1 MTRQKCVLGS
11 SPRLTVKAG
20 GAAPFSALRIP
31 HPVASREERRG
42 VPCTADSR
50 HTHTASSSSSSSFC
64 TEAGLLCPINSTDSQ
79 LLLSPSKPL
88 LNPPSTGCTQIDP
101 RSSQLGLTQ

>member
-1 MTRQKCVLGS
+1 MD
-11 SPRLTVKAG
+11 
-20 GAAPFSALRIP
+20 LRSGRN
-31 HPVASREERRG
+31 PVSHLQTLQSLQRFASRDERRG

-50 HTHTASSSSSSSFC
+50 HTAAASSSSSSFC

-88 LNPPSTGCTQIDP
+88 LHPPSTGCTQIDP
-101 RSSQLGLTQ
+101 RSSPVGLTQ